1 MGKEM
6 MVSLTMMIVG
16 AASLAAV
23 LALFWNV
30 KRETAALGRR
40 LRQDRKETVMAVEL
54 IRAAMSRLEADVAAS
69 RRDVEQLPAMAATAP
84 VGNSMNVSKRT
95 QALRMHRRGE
105 PLDKIATVLGIPHR
119 EVELLVKLQD
129 VVRYG
134 ASASA

>member
-1 MGKEM
+1 MGKET

-16 AASLAAV
+16 ATSLAAV
-23 LALFWNV
+23 LALFWHE

-40 LRQDRKETVMAVEL
+40 VRQDRKETVMAVEL
-54 IRAAMSRLEADVAAS
+54 IRVAMNRLEADVAAS
-69 RRDVEQLPAMAATAP
+69 RRDVEQLPAMAAAAS

-105 PLDKIATVLGIPHR
+105 PLDKIARVLGIPHR